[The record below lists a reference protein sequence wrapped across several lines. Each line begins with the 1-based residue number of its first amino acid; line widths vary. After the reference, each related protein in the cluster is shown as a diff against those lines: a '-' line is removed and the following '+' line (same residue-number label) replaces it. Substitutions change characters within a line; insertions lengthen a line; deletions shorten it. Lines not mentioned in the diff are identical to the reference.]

1 MPRETPSPAAPVEK
15 FAAADFWEKKI
26 LSWEEGRYGGSSAA
40 QPLLERAA
48 NRLSGSLRF
57 RLFITGELLAPF
69 VAGKTVLELGCGS
82 GLLASRIMA
91 AGAASYLGVD
101 FAEAAID
108 NARRRAAA
116 AGLSGAVR
124 FQKGAADGPGIEAA
138 DIVVSLGLFDWL
150 GDEEIARLFARNPN
164 GDFLHAISEKRRS
177 LSQLAHR
184 AYCLL
189 AYGFRTKGYVPR
201 YLGVEQV
208 AGIYR
213 RYGGKPVYVYR
224 HKKLGFGALVTTLP
238 VADARP
244 I

>member
-1 MPRETPSPAAPVEK
+1 MSHETKSPAAPGKE
-15 FAAADFWEKKI
+15 FTAAGFWERKI
-26 LSWEEGRYGGSSAA
+26 LQWEEGRYGSVSGN
-40 QPLLERAA
+40 QPLLEKAA

-69 VAGKTVLELGCGS
+69 VVGKTVLELGCGS
-82 GLLASRIMA
+82 GLLAARIMA

-101 FAEAAID
+101 FAGAAID
-108 NARRRAAA
+108 NARQLAAA
-116 AGLSGAVR
+116 SGLSGAVR
-124 FQKGAADGPGIEAA
+124 FQQGAADGPGIEAA
-138 DIVVSLGLFDWL
+138 DIVFSLGLFDWL
-150 GDEEIARLFARNPN
+150 GDEAITGIFARNPES
-164 GDFLHAISEKRRS
+164 DFLHAISEKRRS

-201 YLGVEQV
+201 YLGVEHV

-224 HKKLGFGALVTTLP
+224 HKKLRFGALVTTLP

-244 I
+244 V